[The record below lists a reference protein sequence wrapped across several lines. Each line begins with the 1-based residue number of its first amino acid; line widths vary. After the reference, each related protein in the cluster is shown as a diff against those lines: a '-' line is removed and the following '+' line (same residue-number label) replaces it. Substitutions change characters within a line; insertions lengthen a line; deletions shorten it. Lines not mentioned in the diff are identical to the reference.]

1 MQHVTLDPTTFRAS
15 LARFASGVTIVTARG
30 QDGQDYGMT
39 VSAFSSLSLNPP
51 MILVCIDNG
60 ASVAPVLE
68 HCEHFAVNILAEGQ
82 EALSRQFAERERDR
96 FDGVTITRGETG
108 VALLGGTLASLE
120 CSVVARHPAGDHTIL
135 VAEVRGAELREG
147 NPLLY
152 YRGAYRQLAG

>member
-30 QDGQDYGMT
+30 QDGHDYGMT
-39 VSAFSSLSLNPP
+39 VSAFSSLSLQPP

-60 ASVAPVLE
+60 ASVASVLQ

-96 FDGVTITRGETG
+96 FDGVPVTRGETG

>member
-15 LARFASGVTIVTARG
+15 LARFASGVTIVTARDR
-30 QDGQDYGMT
+30 DGHDFGMT
-39 VSAFSSLSLNPP
+39 VSAFSSLSLHPP

-68 HCEHFAVNILAEGQ
+68 HCETFAVNILAEGQ
-82 EALSRQFAERERDR
+82 EALSRRFAEREIDR
-96 FDGVTITRGETG
+96 FEGVDLTRGETG

-120 CSVVARHPAGDHTIL
+120 CAVTARYPAGDHTIL
-135 VAEVRGAELREG
+135 VAEVRAAELREG

-152 YRGAYRQLAG
+152 YRGAYRRLES

>member
-15 LARFASGVTIVTARG
+15 LARFASGVTIVTARDR
-30 QDGQDYGMT
+30 DGHDYGMT

-68 HCEHFAVNILAEGQ
+68 HCDFFGVNILAEGQ
-82 EALSRQFAERERDR
+82 QELSRRFAEREIDR
-96 FDGVTITRGETG
+96 FEGVEIVRGETG

-120 CSVVARHPAGDHTIL
+120 CAVTARHPAGDHTIL
-135 VAEVRGAELREG
+135 VAEVRAAELREG

-152 YRGAYRQLAG
+152 YRGAYRRLDA